1 MVYAGQYDNYGS
13 CNQLISKL
21 MDQEI
26 SSAQVFR
33 VTNAYGVELGID
45 EQAERS
51 LAPIQQQEVIYGE
64 MDGSMIQTLEGWKEV
79 KLGRV
84 FKSSGCV
91 VGTEQERGMIISSQY
106 MAYLGDK
113 NPFCRGMDELL
124 DAYGGTKLKDR
135 LVLIN
140 DGAVWIHNWCKDM
153 YPDAVHVL
161 DYYHACEHLHE
172 FVGLAFKDAEAG
184 KDWAQEQKD
193 KLLESKTAE
202 VIGAITAIKCSTK
215 QAKENQANLL
225 NYYKDNFLR
234 MDYSRYRKI
243 GCGIIG
249 SGAIESAHK
258 AIIQKRLKQSG
269 QRWSQ
274 KGAQN
279 VLNLRVINGSGQ
291 WSKVI
296 RNIKLAAEKVA
307 LAKLAA

>member
-13 CNQLISKL
+13 CNQLISVL
-21 MDQEI
+21 MGQEI

-33 VTNAYGVELGID
+33 VTNAYGVEFGID

-51 LAPIQQQEVIYGE
+51 LTPVQQQEVVYAEI
-64 MDGSMIQTLEGWKEV
+64 DGSMIQTREGWKEV

-84 FKSSGCV
+84 FKSSACV
-91 VGTEQERGMIISSQY
+91 VGTEQERGMIMESQY

-113 NPFCRGMDELL
+113 NPFSRGMDELL
-124 DAYGGTKLKDR
+124 DAYGGTQLKDR

-140 DGAVWIHNWCKDM
+140 DGAVWIHWCKDM
-153 YPDAVHVL
+153 YPNAIHVL

-184 KDWAQEQKD
+184 KNWAQEQKD

-202 VIGAITAIKCSTK
+202 VIQAITAIKCPTK
-215 QAKENQANLL
+215 QAKENQENLL
-225 NYYKDNFLR
+225 NYYQDNFLR

-243 GCGIIG
+243 GCGMIG

-258 AIIQKRLKQSG
+258 VIIQKRLKQAG
-269 QRWSQ
+269 QRWSY

-279 VLNLRVINGSGQ
+279 VLNLRVTNGSNQ
-291 WSKVI
+291 WCKVI
-296 RNIKLAAEKVA
+296 RNIKLAARNA
-307 LAKLAA
+307 AAAKLAA

>member
-1 MVYAGQYDNYGS
+1 
-13 CNQLISKL
+13 
-21 MDQEI
+21 
-26 SSAQVFR
+26 
-33 VTNAYGVELGID
+33 
-45 EQAERS
+45 
-51 LAPIQQQEVIYGE
+51 
-64 MDGSMIQTLEGWKEV
+64 
-79 KLGRV
+79 
-84 FKSSGCV
+84 
-91 VGTEQERGMIISSQY
+91 MIIASQY

-113 NPFCRGMDELL
+113 NPFAGVWTNCWMLTEVPN
-124 DAYGGTKLKDR
+124 LKDR

-172 FVGLAFKDAEAG
+172 FVGLAFKDTEAG
-184 KDWAQEQKD
+184 KNWAQEQKD

-202 VIGAITAIKCSTK
+202 VIGAITAIKCPTK
-215 QAKENQANLL
+215 QAKENQTNLL

-269 QRWSQ
+269 QRWSC

-279 VLNLRVINGSGQ
+279 VLNLRVINGSGR
-291 WSKVI
+291 WNKVI
-296 RNIKLAAEKVA
+296 RNIKLAAQNAA
-307 LAKLAA
+307 LTKLAA